1 MQKVD
6 DENKQLID
14 AKLEKIDKQELKDLE
29 KLKKLSDTDKET
41 LQKIDAVGE

>member
-29 KLKKLSDTDKET
+29 QLNKLSNTDKET
-41 LQKIDAVGE
+41 L